1 MILEKQ
7 ELRLENVIS
16 LRKMMTQ
23 QEIPVEMKRLGDYI
37 KEKGAEK
44 NGPVIT
50 STFGVEQNGLEQVL
64 DMEILVPLNK
74 EIDSQKEYKFKKSFY
89 LTNALKATHFGSPA
103 MLQNTYNDLNRYIQ
117 EKCVQ
122 PITTAYNVT
131 IKEITDPSNMD
142 EVVVDVYVG
151 INPNII

>member
-7 ELRLENVIS
+7 ELILENVIS

-23 QEIPVEMKRLGDYI
+23 QEITVEMKKLGDFI

-50 STFGVEQNGLEQVL
+50 STFGVEQRGFEQVL

-74 EIDSQKEYKFKKSFY
+74 KIDSQKEYKFKKNFY
-89 LTNALKATHFGSPA
+89 LTNALKTTHVGNPA
-103 MLQNTYNDLNRYIQ
+103 MLQNTYNNLNRYIQ

-122 PITTAYNVT
+122 PITSAYNVT
-131 IKEITDPSNMD
+131 TKDISDLSKID
-142 EVVVDVYVG
+142 EVIIDIYIG
-151 INPNII
+151 INPNIV